1 MITFLKKYR
10 RDEKG
15 AAAVEAALIMP
26 VLLFMYMGI
35 VDLGN
40 ALVVNKKAVSAAQ
53 IASDLLARQE
63 TVDDADIEDAMVAAR
78 LALQPYETSSFGIDI
93 AGIRFDTPA
102 AVPTLI
108 WRETFNMTPNDEVIA
123 ETNGLGLENEGVIAV
138 TVRYV
143 YDPVFMYILDEFWE
157 TNEVAIVRGRKK
169 AFVMKE

>member
-1 MITFLKKYR
+1 MYQLFKKYIHDR
-10 RDEKG
+10 RG
-15 AAAVEAALIMP
+15 TAAVEAALIMP

-63 TVDDADIEDAMVAAR
+63 IVDDADIEDAMIAAR
-78 LALQPYETSSFGIDI
+78 LALQPYDTTSFGIDI
-93 AGIRFDTPA
+93 AGVRFDTPA

-108 WRETFNMTPNDEVIA
+108 WRETFNMTPNEAIVA

-143 YDPVFMYILDEFWE
+143 YDLIFAYVLDGFWE